1 MTVAPLLQRSD
12 QASTTQ
18 SNRSPTQLT
27 CGCLT
32 AGFAVCPAEL
42 PKFAIRTIPPA
53 FVPA

>member
-1 MTVAPLLQRSD
+1 MTVAAVLQRPD
-12 QASTTQ
+12 RTGTKRTT
-18 SNRSPTQLT
+18 RSPTQLT